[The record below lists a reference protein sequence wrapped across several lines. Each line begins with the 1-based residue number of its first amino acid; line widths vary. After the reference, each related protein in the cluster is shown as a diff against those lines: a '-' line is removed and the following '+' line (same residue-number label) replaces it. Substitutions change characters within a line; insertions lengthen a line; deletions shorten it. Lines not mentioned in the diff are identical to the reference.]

1 MSMNNNNEEAN
12 VIVVKEMLKQQCNDD
27 KEIIENDTKAN
38 LRGYNDASC
47 NIAELPDARKATT
60 APGYSDEL
68 LEAQNKTVEE
78 IFKPIKMKHHRFSSF
93 MQEL

>member
-12 VIVVKEMLKQQCNDD
+12 VIVVKETLKQQCSDD
-27 KEIIENDTKAN
+27 KEIIEDDTKAN
-38 LRGYNDASC
+38 LKGNNDAPC
-47 NIAELPDARKATT
+47 NIAEPPDARKATT

-68 LEAQNKTVEE
+68 LEAENKTVEE
-78 IFKPIKMKHHRFSSF
+78 IFKPTKMKHYRFSSF